1 MPARNNKQN
10 KYQAAN
16 TLIFLN
22 SIKLSGK
29 TLKFDNIEV
38 NKKWFHASKQV
49 IGLNLQ
55 DTNKMLI
62 SDKFEHSDKGFKYF
76 IGHKDDNIIRPLC
89 IIFPQ
94 VSG

>member
-1 MPARNNKQN
+1 MLKKQIQMPARNNKQN

-38 NKKWFHASKQV
+38 NKK
-49 IGLNLQ
+49 
-55 DTNKMLI
+55 
-62 SDKFEHSDKGFKYF
+62 
-76 IGHKDDNIIRPLC
+76 
-89 IIFPQ
+89 
-94 VSG
+94 